1 MEFRWSSHVPL
12 IIRPNK
18 EELQMKKFIKIL
30 LPLTMVLF
38 LSACNTVIA
47 DNTPDHSGQTLTGVI
62 TSIDGTQV
70 SLTLGK
76 LKENDKGFQMA
87 QGNMPAFENGEMPEG
102 ELPEFTQGQ
111 MPEMGNGQMP
121 QGPHGMMP
129 GHPGMPMQGTDEEG
143 QMPAWNEGEAPEL
156 PEGSTHMTPGQM
168 PPFENGEMP
177 EMPSFENGELPEL
190 PEGELPG
197 MADSEMP
204 SFGNGQMRTGK
215 GGQMQLTYTFKESEK
230 TDTID
235 LKDCTVTLADG
246 TSGTFEDLK
255 VGDVIRIIVSKENIV
270 ESVRV
275 YQIENQEE

>member
-1 MEFRWSSHVPL
+1 
-12 IIRPNK
+12 
-18 EELQMKKFIKIL
+18 MKKSIKTL

-76 LKENDKGFQMA
+76 LKENDMGFQMT
-87 QGNMPAFENGEMPEG
+87 QGNMPAFENGEMPSFENG
-102 ELPEFTQGQ
+102 ELPEMPDGEMPQFEQGQ
-111 MPEMGNGQMP
+111 MPEMNNGQML

-143 QMPAWNEGEAPEL
+143 QMPAWNEDEAPEL
-156 PEGSTHMTPGQM
+156 PEGSTQMTPGQM
-168 PPFENGEMP
+168 PPFENEEMP

-190 PEGELPG
+190 PEGKLPE
-197 MADSEMP
+197 MAEGEMP

-255 VGDVIRIIVSKENIV
+255 VGDVIRVIVSKENIV

-275 YQIENQEE
+275 YPIENQEE

>member
-1 MEFRWSSHVPL
+1 
-12 IIRPNK
+12 
-18 EELQMKKFIKIL
+18 MKKFIKIL

-76 LKENDKGFQMA
+76 LKENDKSSQMM
-87 QGNMPAFENGEMPEG
+87 QDNMPAFENGEMPQLPEGEMPSFENG
-102 ELPEFTQGQ
+102 ELPEMSDGEMPQFEQGQ
-111 MPEMGNGQMP
+111 MPEMNNGQMP
-121 QGPHGMMP
+121 QSPHGMMP
-129 GHPGMPMQGTDEEG
+129 GGPGMPTQGTSEEG
-143 QMPAWNEGEAPEL
+143 QMPSWNEGEAPEL
-156 PEGSTHMTPGQM
+156 PEGETQMTPGQM

-177 EMPSFENGELPEL
+177 EKPSFENGEMPEL
-190 PEGELPG
+190 PEGELPEMTEG
-197 MADSEMP
+197 EMP
-204 SFGNGQMRTGK
+204 SFGNGQMRTSK

-235 LKDCTVTLADG
+235 LKDCVVTLSDG

-255 VGDVIRIIVSKENIV
+255 VGDVIRVIVSKENIV

>member
-1 MEFRWSSHVPL
+1 
-12 IIRPNK
+12 
-18 EELQMKKFIKIL
+18 MKKFIKIL

-76 LKENDKGFQMA
+76 LKENDMSSQMM
-87 QGNMPAFENGEMPEG
+87 QDNMPAFENGEMPSFENG
-102 ELPEFTQGQ
+102 ELPEMPEGEMPQFEQDQ
-111 MPEMGNGQMP
+111 MPEMNNGQMP
-121 QGPHGMMP
+121 QGPHDMVP
-129 GHPGMPMQGTDEEG
+129 GGPGMPMQGTGEEG
-143 QMPAWNEGEAPEL
+143 QMPSWNEGEAPEL
-156 PEGSTHMTPGQM
+156 PEGEAQMTPGQM

-177 EMPSFENGELPEL
+177 EMPSFENGEMPEL
-190 PEGELPG
+190 PEGELP
-197 MADSEMP
+197 
-204 SFGNGQMRTGK
+204 SFGNGQMMTGR
-215 GGQMQLTYTFKESEK
+215 GAQMKLTYTFKESEK
-230 TDTID
+230 TDAID
-235 LKDCTVTLADG
+235 LKDCVVTLSDG

-255 VGDVIRIIVSKENIV
+255 IGDVIRVIVSKENIV